1 MFGPA
6 YALIAALIWAFS
18 PIYYRGFLAKFDFL
32 SFNLL
37 RNSTAAVVL
46 AIPALYL
53 WNSAGLNF
61 ALASGAVTLACGDS
75 LFLLSIKETGASV
88 AAPVVYTYVLMIQ
101 LVGVALGQVV
111 PYANIVAAVMVVAG
125 VYILSKGGAGEPR
138 AKGIVFAVSAG
149 AIWTVGQEFIQ
160 AATNAGG
167 GLESIVFTRNSAAAL
182 ALGTA
187 FLVTKRYRTWPR
199 GIGLMEYAV
208 ILAIISSDLVVGSLL
223 FVYSISVI
231 GVALSV
237 ILTSLS
243 PLLTQVFAKALGKE
257 SPSTRD
263 FLGGILIVSA
273 LVLAV
278 AF

>member
-32 SFNLL
+32 SFNFL

-101 LVGVALGQVV
+101 LVGVVLGQVV

-125 VYILSKGGAGEPR
+125 VYILSKGGGGKPR

-182 ALGTA
+182 ALGIA

>member
-1 MFGPA
+1 LFGPA

-32 SFNLL
+32 SFNFL

-101 LVGVALGQVV
+101 LVGVVLGQVV

-125 VYILSKGGAGEPR
+125 VYILSKGGGGKPR

-182 ALGTA
+182 ALGIA

>member
-1 MFGPA
+1 LLGPA
-6 YALIAALIWAFS
+6 YALIAALVWAFS

-37 RNSTAAVVL
+37 RNSTAAAVL

-61 ALASGAVTLACGDS
+61 AFASGAITLASGDS

-125 VYILSKGGAGEPR
+125 VYILSKGGEGKPR
-138 AKGIVFAVSAG
+138 VKGIVFAVSAG
-149 AIWTVGQEFIQ
+149 VIWTVGQEFIQ

-167 GLESIVFTRNSAAAL
+167 NLESIVFTRNSAAAL

-187 FLVTKRYRTWPR
+187 FLVTKRYRSWPR
-199 GIGLMEYAV
+199 GIGAGGYAV
-208 ILAIISSDLVVGSLL
+208 ILTIISSDLVVGSLL

-243 PLLTQVFAKALGKE
+243 PLLTQVFARALGKE
-257 SPSTRD
+257 SPSTKD

-278 AF
+278 AL

>member
-111 PYANIVAAVMVVAG
+111 PYANIVAAIMVVAG
-125 VYILSKGGAGEPR
+125 VYILSQGGGGKPR
-138 AKGIVFAVSAG
+138 AKGIFFAVSAG

-167 GLESIVFTRNSAAAL
+167 NLESIVFTRNSAAAL
-182 ALGTA
+182 ALGIA

-199 GIGLMEYAV
+199 GVGLMEYAV

-223 FVYSISVI
+223 FVYSISII